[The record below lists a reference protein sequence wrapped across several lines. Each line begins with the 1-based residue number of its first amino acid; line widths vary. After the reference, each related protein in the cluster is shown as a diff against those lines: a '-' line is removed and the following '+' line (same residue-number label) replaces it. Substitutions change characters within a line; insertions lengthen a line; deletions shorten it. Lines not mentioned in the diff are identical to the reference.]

1 MEANVIERA
10 KRAIRETFGYC
21 PDFCVEE
28 YNGTITMREAE
39 SADNE
44 TTTKMF
50 GGMFKGALMGVDVRE
65 YEEGYMANVTIY
77 VQRLEEIGVS
87 YTTMN
92 PANIYFEVHE

>member
-1 MEANVIERA
+1 
-10 KRAIRETFGYC
+10 
-21 PDFCVEE
+21 
-28 YNGTITMREAE
+28 
-39 SADNE
+39 
-44 TTTKMF
+44 
-50 GGMFKGALMGVDVRE
+50 MFKGALMGVDVRE